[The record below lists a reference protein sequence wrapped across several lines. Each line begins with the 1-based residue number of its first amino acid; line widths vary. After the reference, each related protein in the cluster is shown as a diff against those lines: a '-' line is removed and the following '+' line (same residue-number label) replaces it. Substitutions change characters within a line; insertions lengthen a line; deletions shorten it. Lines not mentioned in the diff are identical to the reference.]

1 MFIDLLILLLS
12 LAFGAMG
19 YLIITFIMK
28 PVTIY
33 LDTRHAVVSDLVF
46 FANVINADMLN
57 EEMKQRFKE
66 RQNSNRRHASEF
78 AAAYYDLPK
87 WARKL
92 VRKKT
97 DPLAASRALIG
108 LSNTDDYESAD
119 RYVKELKKHLGIDDE
134 LDV

>member
-1 MFIDLLILLLS
+1 MCIELFILLIS
-12 LAFGAMG
+12 LAFGAIG

-46 FANVINADMLN
+46 FADVISADMLN
-57 EEMKQRFKE
+57 EEMKQRFKD
-66 RQNSNRRHASEF
+66 RQKSNRRHASEF

-97 DPLAASRALIG
+97 DPLAASKALIG
-108 LSNTDDYESAD
+108 LSNTDDYKSAEP
-119 RYVKELKKHLGIDDE
+119 YVKELKKHLGIDGE